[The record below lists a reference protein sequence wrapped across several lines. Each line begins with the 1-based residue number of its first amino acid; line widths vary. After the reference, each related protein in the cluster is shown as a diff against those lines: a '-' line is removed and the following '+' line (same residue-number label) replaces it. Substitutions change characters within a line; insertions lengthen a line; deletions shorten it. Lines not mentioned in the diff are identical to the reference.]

1 MEKNTILKTPL
12 LDIIFEGRNKE
23 YGAYE
28 LRSHYN
34 GRLTKALGI
43 TFGLGVIVFLS
54 SFLGGFKATP
64 AARIEINDSVTLTE
78 ITPVEPP
85 PVIPPPQQIEQ
96 PVATTAFVTP
106 KVVPNEE
113 VKPDEMPPEV
123 EQLKI
128 TQIDT
133 KTQSGTEDFGIVPEF
148 ARKSGVVE
156 GPKQDEEDKVFL
168 KVEIEAEFPG
178 GAGAWKKFV
187 SREIERNIDELQDD
201 GKSGSVVV
209 MFIVDKEGNV
219 SEVKASPCE
228 SSGITNCLGAGTKLA
243 EIAVNAI
250 RKGPK
255 WKPAVQN
262 NQNVKAYR
270 RQLVTFQLSEE

>member
-54 SFLGGFKATP
+54 SFLGGFKAAP
-64 AARIEINDSVTLTE
+64 AGRIEINDTVILE
-78 ITPVEPP
+78 PITPVEPP

-96 PVATTAFVTP
+96 PVATTAYNVP
-106 KVVPNEE
+106 KIVPNEE
-113 VKPDEMPPEV
+113 VKPDEMPPEITDL
-123 EQLKI
+123 EKTKI
-128 TQIDT
+128 ANVTQEGDPFVDVVAPPVT
-133 KTQSGTEDFGIVPEF
+133 TG
-148 ARKSGVVE
+148 GVVE
-156 GPKQDEEDKVFL
+156 GPKQDEADKVFL

-228 SSGITNCLGAGTKLA
+228 SSGIPNCLGAGTKLA

-255 WKPAVQN
+255 WKPALQN
-262 NQNVKAYR
+262 KEHVKAYR
-270 RQLVTFQLSEE
+270 RQLVTFQLSED

>member
-1 MEKNTILKTPL
+1 MEKNIILKTPL

-34 GRLTKALGI
+34 NRLTKALGI
-43 TFGLGVIVFLS
+43 TFGLGVVIFMS
-54 SFLGGFKATP
+54 SFLGELTP
-64 AARIEINDSVTLTE
+64 HESKQIIDPTVVVLDKVD
-78 ITPVEPP
+78 PVEPP
-85 PVIPPPQQIEQ
+85 PVIPPPQTIAP
-96 PVATTAFVTP
+96 PVATTSYVTP
-106 KVVPNEE
+106 RIVPDEE

-123 EQLKI
+123 EELKI

-133 KTQSGTEDFGIVPEF
+133 KTQSGTEDLGIIPEF

-156 GPKQDEEDKVFL
+156 APKGKSEDSVFL
-168 KVEIEAEFPG
+168 SVEIDAQFPG
-178 GAGAWKKFV
+178 GAESWRKFV
-187 SREIERNIDELQDD
+187 TREMERNIDELQDD
-201 GKSGSVVV
+201 GRSGSVVV

-219 SEVKASPCE
+219 SDVKATPCE
-228 SSGITNCLGAGTKLA
+228 SSGVPNCLGAGTKLA
-243 EIAVNAI
+243 EIAVSAI

-255 WKPAVQN
+255 WKPAIQN
-262 NQNVKAYR
+262 SENVKAYR